1 MAIQLWLK
9 AKSENKNKIVNKS
22 HTQNSQ
28 MQLFLN
34 ERDNLVVSFLS
45 LDIV

>member
-9 AKSENKNKIVNKS
+9 AKSENKNKIVNKYC
-22 HTQNSQ
+22 TQNSQ
-28 MQLFLN
+28 IQLFLN

-45 LDIV
+45 LDNV